1 MTLEE
6 PKPGEWH
13 EGYWYEWEWVSAKGV
28 TPYNGFWQVEVPMRI
43 FPWGDGYSISVADTG
58 LPARPVTFREA
69 EEIAV
74 AADAEALA
82 LAAEVERLRAAVTA
96 YRHVFTVMSAQGE
109 TDPWYEMALIDGT
122 LEGDMQALRKAS
134 LLFPALDPSIAVQAA
149 LRGLERGDGE

>member
-1 MTLEE
+1 MSEERDAGTHVFLLKQIARQMRNWNWNDDANRVSDAAEFIHTLTAERD
-6 PKPGEWH
+6 
-13 EGYWYEWEWVSAKGV
+13 A
-28 TPYNGFWQVEVPMRI
+28 
-43 FPWGDGYSISVADTG
+43 
-58 LPARPVTFREA
+58 AR
-69 EEIAV
+69 
-74 AADAEALA
+74 
-82 LAAEVERLRAAVTA
+82 AEVERLRAAVTA